1 MNIVYIAE
9 TSLTNKSAYTQH
21 VIKMCD
27 AFCQLEQN
35 LILYLPRVNKDFNF
49 DIIKEKYMLRSQKK
63 FKVKSIINLKLTNI
77 FFKIYFLLKVIVNV
91 KKDKP
96 DIILTRSFLSSVIL
110 SSFKIKH
117 FLEIHSEFQSLTK
130 FLMINLKFI
139 ESSYIEKKI
148 LISESLNKIFNFKK
162 NEYVV
167 LHDGVDVKNFEKFE
181 NVTDIKK
188 VCYVGSFYKGRGIDL
203 ILYLASKFP
212 NLNFY
217 LYGQSN
223 KDFKSNLKNVKI
235 HNFVDYCNVPD
246 ILKNSDVL
254 LMPYSKNVSVRSETL
269 NTADYC
275 SPLKMF
281 DYLAAGKIIMS
292 SKLSGICE
300 VLKHKENSIIVDEF
314 KHEMWELEL
323 NNLLKDVYDIKKIQK
338 NAFSTANEYTWVK
351 RATKILNK
359 N

>member
-1 MNIVYIAE
+1 M
-9 TSLTNKSAYTQH
+9 S
-21 VIKMCD
+21 C
-27 AFCQLEQN
+27 
-35 LILYLPRVNKDFNF
+35 
-49 DIIKEKYMLRSQKK
+49 
-63 FKVKSIINLKLTNI
+63 FKV
-77 FFKIYFLLKVIVNV
+77 
-91 KKDKP
+91 
-96 DIILTRSFLSSVIL
+96 
-110 SSFKIKH
+110 KH

-162 NEYVV
+162 NEYLV
-167 LHDGVDVKNFEKFE
+167 LHDGVDIKNFEKFK
-181 NVTDIKK
+181 NITNIKE

-203 ILYLASKFP
+203 ILHLASKFP
-212 NLNFY
+212 NLNFH
-217 LYGQSN
+217 LYGQS
-223 KDFKSNLKNVKI
+223 KEEIRPNLKNVKI
-235 HNFVDYCNVPD
+235 HNFVDYCNVPY
-246 ILKNSDVL
+246 ILSNSDVL
-254 LMPYSKNVSVRSETL
+254 LMPYSKNVSVRSKTL

-292 SKLSGICE
+292 SKLGGICE
-300 VLKHKENSIIVDEF
+300 ILKHKENSIIVEEF

-323 NNLLKDVYDIKKIQK
+323 SNLLKDVYDIKKIQK

-351 RATKILNK
+351 RANKILNK

>member
-27 AFCQLEQN
+27 AFCQLEQD
-35 LILYLPRVNKDFNF
+35 LILYLPRVHKNFNF
-49 DIIKEKYMLRSQKK
+49 NEIKEKYMLRSQKE

-77 FFKIYFLLKVIVNV
+77 FFKIYFLLKVIINI
-91 KKDKP
+91 KKDRP

-110 SSFKIKH
+110 SCFKVKH

-162 NEYVV
+162 NEYLV
-167 LHDGVDVKNFEKFE
+167 LHDGVDIKNFEKFK
-181 NVTDIKK
+181 NITNIKE

-203 ILYLASKFP
+203 ILHLASKFP
-212 NLNFY
+212 NLNFH
-217 LYGQSN
+217 LYGQS
-223 KDFKSNLKNVKI
+223 KEEIRPNLKNVKI
-235 HNFVDYCNVPD
+235 HNFVDYCNVPY
-246 ILKNSDVL
+246 ILSKSDVL
-254 LMPYSKNVSVRSETL
+254 LMPYSKNVSVRSKTL

-292 SKLSGICE
+292 SKLGGICE
-300 VLKHKENSIIVDEF
+300 ILKHKENSIIVEEF

-323 NNLLKDVYDIKKIQK
+323 SNLLKDVYDIKKIQK

-351 RATKILNK
+351 RANKILKK

>member
-27 AFCQLEQN
+27 AFCQLEQD
-35 LILYLPRVNKDFNF
+35 LILYLPRVHKNFNF
-49 DIIKEKYMLRSQKK
+49 NEIKEKYMLRSQKK

-77 FFKIYFLLKVIVNV
+77 FFKIYFLLKVIINI
-91 KKDKP
+91 KKDRP

-110 SSFKIKH
+110 SCFKVKH

-162 NEYVV
+162 NEYLV
-167 LHDGVDVKNFEKFE
+167 LHDGVDIKNFEKFK
-181 NVTDIKK
+181 NITNIKE
-188 VCYVGSFYKGRGIDL
+188 VSYVGSFYKGRGIDL
-203 ILYLASKFP
+203 ILHLASKFP
-212 NLNFY
+212 NLNFH
-217 LYGQSN
+217 LYGQS
-223 KDFKSNLKNVKI
+223 KEEIRPNLKNVKI
-235 HNFVDYCNVPD
+235 HNFVDYCNVPY
-246 ILKNSDVL
+246 ILSNSDVL
-254 LMPYSKNVSVRSETL
+254 LMPYSKNVSVRSKTL

-292 SKLSGICE
+292 SKLGGICE
-300 VLKHKENSIIVDEF
+300 ILKHKENSIIVEEF
-314 KHEMWELEL
+314 NYEMWELEL

>member
-27 AFCQLEQN
+27 AFCQLEQD
-35 LILYLPRVNKDFNF
+35 LILYLPRVHKNFNF
-49 DIIKEKYMLRSQKK
+49 NEIKEKYMLRSQKK
-63 FKVKSIINLKLTNI
+63 FKVKSIVNVKLTNI
-77 FFKIYFLLKVIVNV
+77 FFKIYFLLKVIINI
-91 KKDKP
+91 KKDRP

-110 SSFKIKH
+110 SCFKVKH

-162 NEYVV
+162 NEYLV
-167 LHDGVDVKNFEKFE
+167 LHDGVDIKNFEKFK
-181 NVTDIKK
+181 NITNIKE

-203 ILYLASKFP
+203 ILHLASKFP
-212 NLNFY
+212 NLNFH
-217 LYGQSN
+217 LYGQS
-223 KDFKSNLKNVKI
+223 KEEIRPNLKNVKI
-235 HNFVDYCNVPD
+235 HNFVDYCNVPY
-246 ILKNSDVL
+246 ILSNSDVL
-254 LMPYSKNVSVRSETL
+254 MMPYSKNVSVRSKTL

-292 SKLSGICE
+292 SKLGGICE
-300 VLKHKENSIIVDEF
+300 ILKHKENSIIVEEF
-314 KHEMWELEL
+314 NHEMWELEL
-323 NNLLKDVYDIKKIQK
+323 SNLLKDVYDIKKIQK

-351 RATKILNK
+351 RANKILNK